1 MRIGIF
7 GVGVLAMVMG
17 IMIDSIYEL
26 WYLCGDLVYVI
37 LFPQL
42 VSVIYLSWTNTY
54 GSLAGYIIGL
64 LFRLLGGENAV
75 HLRATIHYPWYV
87 PPMNDTDPVTGKEV
101 WTLEEQRSVFLHSE
115 RYNKQHFLLFII
127 I

>member
-54 GSLAGYIIGL
+54 GSLAGYIIGV

-75 HLRATIHYPWYV
+75 HLKATIHYPFYIA
-87 PPMNDTDPVTGKEV
+87 PQNTTDELTGELI
-101 WTLEEQRSVFLHSE
+101 WTPEEQRS
-115 RYNKQHFLLFII
+115 LLFTDVLCV
-127 I
+127 